1 MPLWKIGSQRL
12 DLSTARSN
20 SGQSKSAALGYARD
34 SQRIALGLF
43 VEQYQCERGAGG
55 LELQVLMP
63 PVGQRDA
70 LHSMLLGGRIV
81 VRLVAARSLGCGSTL
96 LRLLLANTR

>member
-1 MPLWKIGSQRL
+1 
-12 DLSTARSN
+12 
-20 SGQSKSAALGYARD
+20 
-34 SQRIALGLF
+34 
-43 VEQYQCERGAGG
+43 
-55 LELQVLMP
+55 MP

-81 VRLVAARSLGCGSTL
+81 VRLVAARSLGCGPTL